1 MEDQSTHTCNN
12 CGAVSN
18 GYFCPECGQRLSVNR
33 VNFKET
39 IQDFA
44 DVVFSVNG
52 PLLTTLKGLIKQPG
66 LVIREY
72 LQGKR
77 KKYYKP
83 VAFFLLT
90 TVVYLIIRQLIGFD
104 PFRNSMIQVEEG
116 SLDGTTLTDARNYM
130 LLNINNFLFIFVFT
144 LATFSKLFFFKK
156 YSLAEFLAI
165 SFYLIGIYTLFVTCT
180 MFLVQYI
187 GDYLQPIGVVV
198 MFLYFVFA
206 MCSLF
211 QKSYFFV
218 IIKSIVLFILAFF
231 AYFMTAYS
239 LSVLIVFLKQG

>member
-18 GYFCPECGQRLSVNR
+18 GYFCPECGQRLSVYK
-33 VNFKET
+33 VTFQET
-39 IQDFA
+39 FQDLA
-44 DVVFSVNG
+44 DAFFSINA
-52 PLLTTLKGLIKQPG
+52 PLFTTIKGLVVRPG
-66 LVIREY
+66 DLLRNY
-72 LQGKR
+72 LNGQRR
-77 KKYYKP
+77 KFYRP

-90 TVVYLIIRQLIGFD
+90 TFVYLIVRQLIGFD

-116 SLDGTTLTDARNYM
+116 SLDGTILTDARNYM

-165 SFYLIGIYTLFVTCT
+165 SFYLVGVYTLFVTCT

-187 GDYLQPIGVVV
+187 GDYLQSIGILL
-198 MFLYFVFA
+198 MFLYFVF
-206 MCSLF
+206 
-211 QKSYFFV
+211 
-218 IIKSIVLFILAFF
+218 
-231 AYFMTAYS
+231 
-239 LSVLIVFLKQG
+239 